1 MVELEL
7 FGLSLGRR
15 LLTVEAQLGLMTR
28 LQMTG
33 RRETG
38 SDGIGRQDESVSTN
52 KRAKS
57 AKGAIKIESDK
68 GWLRLRFSHLGKPML
83 LP

>member
-1 MVELEL
+1 V
-7 FGLSLGRR
+7 
-15 LLTVEAQLGLMTR
+15 TVEAQLGLMTR

-57 AKGAIKIESDK
+57 AKGARLS
-68 GWLRLRFSHLGKPML
+68 LTRLVALRFSIWVSYV